1 MSEWNKK
8 REIMRLY
15 DVTAHLYDTRYA
27 EEQKQKIEAALEEM
41 KIKNHSSILDVGC
54 GTGILF
60 NYVVDKAKSIVGLDI
75 SRKTLQEAKKKAKN
89 LKNVHLVLA
98 DADNM
103 PFREKLFDYVFGVT
117 VLQNMPEP
125 AKTLM
130 EIGRVAKEKAKIIV
144 TGMKKA
150 FTTEQFQ
157 QLLSNANLKSV
168 AVKAENLK
176 CYVAVCVKL

>member
-1 MSEWNKK
+1 MNEWDKK

-15 DVTAHLYDTRYA
+15 DVTAHLYDIRYA
-27 EEQKQKIEAALEEM
+27 EEQKQKIEAALE
-41 KIKNHSSILDVGC
+41 KITIKKHCSVLDVGC

-60 NYVVDKAKSIVGLDI
+60 NYVVDKAKSVVGLDI
-75 SRKTLQEAKKKAKN
+75 SRKTMQEAKKKAKN
-89 LKNVHLVLA
+89 FENVYLVLA

-103 PFREKLFDYVFGVT
+103 PFRENLFNYVFGVT

-130 EIGRVAKEKAKIIV
+130 EIGRVAKGKAKIIV

-150 FTTEQFQ
+150 FTLKQFQ

-168 AVKAENLK
+168 AVEAENLK
-176 CYVAVCVKL
+176 CYVVVCVKL

>member
-1 MSEWNKK
+1 MSEWDRK

-15 DVTAHLYDTRYA
+15 DVTARLYEIRYA
-27 EEQKQKIEAALEEM
+27 EEQKQKIEAALKEM
-41 KIKNHSSILDVGC
+41 KIANHSSILDVGC

-60 NYVVDKAKSIVGLDI
+60 NYVVDKAKSIVGLDT
-75 SRKTLQEAKKKAKN
+75 SRKILREAKKKAKN

-103 PFREKLFDYVFGVT
+103 PFRENLFDHVFGVT

-130 EIGRVAKEKAKIIV
+130 EIRRVAEGKAKIIV

-150 FTTEQFQ
+150 FTPEQFQ
-157 QLLSNANLKSV
+157 QLLSNANLESV
-168 AVKAENLK
+168 AVKAESLK